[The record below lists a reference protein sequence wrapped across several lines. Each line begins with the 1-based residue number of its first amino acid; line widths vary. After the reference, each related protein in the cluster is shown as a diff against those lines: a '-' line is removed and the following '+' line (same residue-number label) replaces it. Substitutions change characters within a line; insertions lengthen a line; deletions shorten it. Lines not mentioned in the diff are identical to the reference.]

1 MAPDGFGLQARDNP
15 QIAADRPGKASRFG
29 PPPGAWYPVARLG
42 AVKGRLTVRLLGQT
56 LCLSRSASGAIV
68 LDEATDWALQ
78 IRLGLVW
85 ARRLGCAET
94 AVPPLIDDE
103 AGTPGFPMIACSEI
117 ELEADYD
124 QTVLGLVDP
133 AHVPMVH
140 TAWWWRS
147 SDRRRVKTK
156 DYVPSPFGFTAT
168 AADAF
173 ASAPAY
179 ELAGSDRKVT
189 IEFRLPSTRIERV
202 RGGRLKLLNVT
213 TVTPVAP
220 GRVILRNVIYSSV
233 RPLRWLYP
241 ALSALGR
248 AFLEQDAAIL
258 RRLDAHASTHQPLL
272 FVGAPDQP
280 SAWYFQC
287 KMALNRAGSGAGA
300 FVNPVR
306 ASVLRWLT

>member
-1 MAPDGFGLQARDNP
+1 MAPDGFQTQP
-15 QIAADRPGKASRFG
+15 AADASAPVPSGKAARFG
-29 PPPGAWYPVARLG
+29 PPPEAWYPVARVD
-42 AVKGRLTVRLLGQT
+42 AVRARLSVRLLGEDVCLLRDKSGVIVTDGDIWAVQT
-56 LCLSRSASGAIV
+56 H
-68 LDEATDWALQ
+68 
-78 IRLGLVW
+78 LGLVW
-85 ARRLGCAET
+85 LRRIGDPA
-94 AVPPLIDDE
+94 AVVPSLIDDE
-103 AGTPGFPMIACSEI
+103 AGTPSFPMIACSEV

-147 SDRRRVKTK
+147 SGRRRVKTK

-179 ELAGSDRKVT
+179 ELAGQDRKVT

-202 RGGRLKLLNVT
+202 RGGRLELLNIT
-213 TVTPVAP
+213 TVTPLAP
-220 GRVILRNVIYSSV
+220 GRVMLRNVIYSSV

-248 AFLEQDAAIL
+248 AFLEQDAGIL
-258 RRLDAHASTHQPLL
+258 RRLDSHASIHQPLL
-272 FVGAPDQP
+272 FVGEPDQP

-287 KMALNRAGSGAGA
+287 KMALAKATGGNDG

-306 ASVLRWLT
+306 PTILKWRT

>member
-1 MAPDGFGLQARDNP
+1 VPLFGEDIGLLRDSS
-15 QIAADRPGKASRFG
+15 G
-29 PPPGAWYPVARLG
+29 
-42 AVKGRLTVRLLGQT
+42 TVVSDTSNWGVETR
-56 LCLSRSASGAIV
+56 I
-68 LDEATDWALQ
+68 
-78 IRLGLVW
+78 GLVW
-85 ARRLGCAET
+85 VRRLCSPGT
-94 AVPPLIDDE
+94 VVPSLIEDE
-103 AGTPGFPMIACSEI
+103 AGTPAFPMIACSEV

-147 SDRRRVKTK
+147 SPRRRVKTK
-156 DYVPSPFGFTAT
+156 DYVPTPFGFTAT

-179 ELAGSDRKVT
+179 ELAGQDRKVT

-202 RGGRLKLLNVT
+202 RGGRLQLLNIT
-213 TVTPVAP
+213 TVTPIAP
-220 GRVILRNVIYSSV
+220 GRVMLRNVIYSSA

-241 ALSALGR
+241 ALSALGN

-258 RRLDAHASTHQPLL
+258 RRLDSHASLHQPLL
-272 FVGAPDQP
+272 FVGEPDQP

-287 KMALNRAGSGAGA
+287 KMALVRAVGGAGSFA
-300 FVNPVR
+300 NPVR
-306 ASVLRWLT
+306 ASRLKWRT

>member
-1 MAPDGFGLQARDNP
+1 M
-15 QIAADRPGKASRFG
+15 IVADSGE
-29 PPPGAWYPVARLG
+29 W
-42 AVKGRLTVRLLGQT
+42 AVET
-56 LCLSRSASGAIV
+56 
-68 LDEATDWALQ
+68 
-78 IRLGLVW
+78 RLGLVW
-85 ARRLGCAET
+85 VRRLCDPGT
-94 AVPPLIDDE
+94 VVPSLIEDE
-103 AGTPGFPMIACSEI
+103 AGTRAFPMIACSEI
-117 ELEADYD
+117 ELDADYD

-147 SDRRRVKTK
+147 SPRRRVKTK
-156 DYVPSPFGFTAT
+156 DYVPTPFGFTAT

-179 ELAGSDRKVT
+179 ELVGQDRNVT

-202 RGGRLKLLNVT
+202 RGGRFRLLNIT

-220 GRVILRNVIYSSV
+220 GRVMLRNVIYSSV
-233 RPLRWLYP
+233 RPLRWLFP

-258 RRLDAHASTHQPLL
+258 RRLDSHASLHQPLL
-272 FVGAPDQP
+272 FVGEPDQP

-287 KMALNRAGSGAGA
+287 KMALVRAAGRSEA

-306 ASVLRWLT
+306 ATRLKWRT

>member
-1 MAPDGFGLQARDNP
+1 MAPDDLSQQPSEGLKGPAP
-15 QIAADRPGKASRFG
+15 ATGKAARFG
-29 PPPGAWYPVARLG
+29 PPQGAWYPVARERAVVGSLEVHLFDEALTLTRDGSG
-42 AVKGRLTVRLLGQT
+42 AVRVDP
-56 LCLSRSASGAIV
+56 AA
-68 LDEATDWALQ
+68 DWVAET
-78 IRLGLVW
+78 RLGLVW
-85 ARRLGCAET
+85 ARRQGAPE
-94 AVPPLIDDE
+94 AGVPPLIEDA
-103 AGTPGFPMIACSEI
+103 AGTSAFPMIACSEI
-117 ELEADYD
+117 EVEADYD

-156 DYVPSPFGFTAT
+156 HYTPSPFGFIAT
-168 AADAF
+168 AADSF

-179 ELAGSDRKVT
+179 ELVGADRKVT

-202 RGGRLKLLNVT
+202 EGGRLRLLNIT

-220 GRVILRNVIYSSV
+220 GRVILRNVIYSPV

-248 AFLEQDAAIL
+248 AFLEQDAQIL

-272 FVGAPDQP
+272 FVGPPDQP

-287 KMALNRAGSGAGA
+287 KMALSRAASGAGA

-306 ASVLRWLT
+306 DTVLQWRT

>member
-1 MAPDGFGLQARDNP
+1 MPHAGLATVRTEARP
-15 QIAADRPGKASRFG
+15 VPAVPRVKADRFG
-29 PPPGAWYPVARLG
+29 PPPSAWYPVARAS
-42 AVKGRLTVRLLGQT
+42 AVRRHLTVSLLGEQVRLAVQNT
-56 LCLSRSASGAIV
+56 DIV
-68 LDEATDWALQ
+68 VHEPAAEWAV
-78 IRLGLVW
+78 RVHLGLVW
-85 ARRLGCAET
+85 LRRLGGPEMAI
-94 AVPPLIDDE
+94 PSLIDDR
-103 AGTPGFPMIACSEI
+103 AGTPEFPMIACSEI
-117 ELEADYD
+117 EVQADYD

-156 DYVPSPFGFTAT
+156 AYIPTPFGFTAT

-179 ELAGSDRKVT
+179 ELVGHDREVT

-202 RGGRLKLLNVT
+202 RSQRMQLLNVT
-213 TVTPVAP
+213 TVTPLAS
-220 GRVILRNVIYSSV
+220 GRVLLRNVIYSSV

-248 AFLEQDAAIL
+248 AFLEQDARIL
-258 RRLDAHASTHQPLL
+258 RRLDSHASTHQPLL
-272 FVGAPDQP
+272 FVGEPDQP

-287 KMALNRAGSGAGA
+287 KMALARTVGGSDA
-300 FVNPVR
+300 FVNPVK
-306 ASVLRWLT
+306 AAVLKWRT

>member
-1 MAPDGFGLQARDNP
+1 MAPDGSSSQSEAKASVTGVP
-15 QIAADRPGKASRFG
+15 SGKAARSG
-29 PPPGAWYPVARLG
+29 APPAAWYPVARVRDVDGPVRVTIFGQSMSLMKAEDG
-42 AVKGRLTVRLLGQT
+42 TIVSDAVEW
-56 LCLSRSASGAIV
+56 IV
-68 LDEATDWALQ
+68 ES
-78 IRLGLVW
+78 RLGLVW
-85 ARRLGCAET
+85 VRRVCSSGTVIPC
-94 AVPPLIDDE
+94 LIEDE
-103 AGTPGFPMIACSEI
+103 AGTPAFPMIACSEI
-117 ELEADYD
+117 EVEADYD

-147 SDRRRVKTK
+147 SPRRRVKTK

-179 ELAGSDRKVT
+179 ELVGQDRKVT

-202 RGGRLKLLNVT
+202 RGGRLQLLNIT
-213 TVTPVAP
+213 TVTPISP
-220 GRVILRNVIYSSV
+220 GRVVLRNVIYSSV

-258 RRLDAHASTHQPLL
+258 RRLDSHASLHQPLL
-272 FVGAPDQP
+272 FVGEPDQP

-287 KMALNRAGSGAGA
+287 KMALARAVGDANA

-306 ASVLRWLT
+306 PTRLKWRT